1 MKAKCERMF
10 SIFYAIPAFVEEA
23 GRNEHGGGARV
34 FSSTSWEHSR
44 AAQRATE
51 PRVLSRNLIGDEE
64 KRKKREGKV
73 ESGEDVKSD
82 EGKKWIVTKESAR
95 SGLMQETKKK
105 ETKLKQ
111 NKSTV
116 VLCSLSL
123 TSALRRGDYY
133 IIPYICI
140 IYITWP
146 PYIFRPITRIGIFE
160 AKRKIYIYIYI

>member
-1 MKAKCERMF
+1 M
-10 SIFYAIPAFVEEA
+10 
-23 GRNEHGGGARV
+23 
-34 FSSTSWEHSR
+34 
-44 AAQRATE
+44 
-51 PRVLSRNLIGDEE
+51 
-64 KRKKREGKV
+64 
-73 ESGEDVKSD
+73 KSD

-140 IYITWP
+140 IYIT
-146 PYIFRPITRIGIFE
+146 
-160 AKRKIYIYIYI
+160 